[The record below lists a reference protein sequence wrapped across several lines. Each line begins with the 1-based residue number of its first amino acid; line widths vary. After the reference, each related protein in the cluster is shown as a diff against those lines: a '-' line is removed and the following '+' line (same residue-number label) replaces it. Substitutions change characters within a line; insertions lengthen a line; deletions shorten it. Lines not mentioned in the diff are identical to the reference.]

1 MAGKISIAFSIVI
14 ILLFLIA
21 CVRDCTYSYF
31 VKNNSTGII
40 KLKVEAYGDDGFISE
55 QFTIPADSEQLI
67 FVDEAWYS
75 GSENKPP
82 DTMRVFT
89 LFEPVKNDSVHT
101 VSNFKLGNKWSYLV
115 TSTKSDS
122 RAAKYTAEIT
132 DNDF

>member
-1 MAGKISIAFSIVI
+1 MSGRISIAFSIVI
-14 ILLFLIA
+14 LLLSLIA

-40 KLKVEAYGDDGFISE
+40 KLKVEAYGDNGFVSE
-55 QFTIPADSEQLI
+55 QFTIPANSEQLI
-67 FVDEAWYS
+67 FVDEGWYS

-82 DTMRVFT
+82 DTLREFT
-89 LFEPVKNDSVHT
+89 LFEAVKNDSIQT